1 MTQLSIRRATGYV
14 VTAAAAWGTGGAAG
28 SLLFAA
34 GGLDALDVTFW
45 RFLLGAAFL
54 LPLLGPLLGAA
65 RSLLDRDLRGHVL
78 VVGAGM
84 AVYQAAYFAAIA
96 GSGVAVATVIT
107 MGATP
112 VFTALGGR
120 LFLRERLGVPGL
132 AALLAALTGLAL
144 LVAGSPGEN
153 PAPLDPDPVLAGTAG
168 PEAAAVPGDP
178 LAGAG
183 YAMLS
188 AFGYAGVT
196 LLSRRRG
203 TAAEPGSP
211 LVTAAVGFL
220 VGAACVL
227 PFALAGGVLPRLGW
241 ESAALLVFLGAV
253 PTALAYGLFFRALGT
268 LSATTVAIVSLGEAA
283 FAALVGVVLLGERPG
298 PSGWAGCALLLL
310 AGVVPAWRARRE

>member
-54 LPLLGPLLGAA
+54 LPLLGGA
-65 RSLLDRDLRGHVL
+65 RMRLDRHVL

-96 GSGVAVATVIT
+96 RSGVAVATVIT

-120 LFLRERLGVPGL
+120 LFLRERLGASGL
-132 AALLAALTGLAL
+132 AALLAALAGLVL
-144 LVAGSPGEN
+144 LTVGSPADATG
-153 PAPLDPDPVLAGTAG
+153 DGGGMLAGTG
-168 PEAAAVPGDP
+168 F
-178 LAGAG
+178 
-183 YAMLS
+183 AMLS

-203 TAAEPGSP
+203 TAAEPGNP
-211 LVTAAVGFL
+211 LATAAAGFL

-227 PFALAGGVLPRLGW
+227 PFALAGGVLPRVSW
-241 ESAALLVFLGAV
+241 ESAALLAFLGAV
-253 PTALAYGLFFRALGT
+253 PTALAYGLFFRALT
-268 LSATTVAIVSLGEAA
+268 KLSATTVAIVSLGEAA
-283 FAALVGVVLLGERPG
+283 FAALVGVALLGERPG
-298 PSGWAGCALLLL
+298 PASWAGCALLLL
-310 AGVVPAWRARRE
+310 AGVVPVWRGQRD

>member
-34 GGLDALDVTFW
+34 GGFDALDVTFW

-54 LPLLGPLLGAA
+54 LPLLGGASW
-65 RSLLDRDLRGHVL
+65 RLDRHVL

-96 GSGVAVATVIT
+96 RSGVAVATVIT

-120 LFLRERLGVPGL
+120 LLLGERLGRSGL

-144 LVAGSPGEN
+144 LMAGSPE
-153 PAPLDPDPVLAGTAG
+153 APGG
-168 PEAAAVPGDP
+168 S
-178 LAGAG
+178 GAG
-183 YAMLS
+183 GALGGAGFALLS

-196 LLSRRRG
+196 LLSRRLG
-203 TAAEPGSP
+203 TAEEPGDP
-211 LVTAAVGFL
+211 LATAAAGFL

-227 PFALAGGVLPRLGW
+227 PFALAGGVLPRLSW
-241 ESAALLVFLGAV
+241 ESAALLAFLGAV
-253 PTALAYGLFFRALGT
+253 PTALAYGLFFRALT
-268 LSATTVAIVSLGEAA
+268 ALSATTVAIVSLGEAA
-283 FAALVGVVLLGERPG
+283 FAALIGVALLGERPG
-298 PSGWAGCALLLL
+298 PAGWAGCALLLL
-310 AGVVPAWRARRE
+310 AGVFPARRARG